1 MLISVLLLFCPE
13 IEFSGDVDRQN
24 SETSKPFSGQSH
36 LNIGSKAGRVVQ
48 IFGVQLWDKVIT
60 ELFHFH
66 FFLTVVR
73 LIQIPVFAF

>member
-1 MLISVLLLFCPE
+1 M
-13 IEFSGDVDRQN
+13 
-24 SETSKPFSGQSH
+24 
-36 LNIGSKAGRVVQ
+36 NIGSKAGRVVQ